1 MSALAA
7 AVALARDGVHVF
19 PCLDTKAP
27 ACPGGFKAASADP
40 VALAELWRRYP
51 GSLVGIATGS
61 VSSLSVLDL
70 DAKHKHAR
78 DWWGEHRAR
87 LPRTRTIRTRSGGL
101 HLWFRHTPGLRCS
114 VAKIGPGIDVRATGG
129 YAIAWDA
136 AGLPVLLDTPPAPW
150 PVWLDPPTP
159 IRPQRAPESPR
170 VPDDEQARRLL
181 RFVRGGTEGER
192 NNRLFWAACRMAAM
206 VNSRLMSEREA
217 ECLLLPAA
225 LETGLPEAAS
235 RATIASAFATG
246 RA

>member
-1 MSALAA
+1 MSALTSAL
-7 AVALARDGVHVF
+7 ALAREGAHVF

-27 ACPGGFKAASADP
+27 ACPGGFKAATADP
-40 VALAELWRRYP
+40 AALAELWRRYP
-51 GSLVGIATGS
+51 GPLIGIATGNMS
-61 VSSLSVLDL
+61 GLSVLDL
-70 DAKHKHAR
+70 YAKHRAAR
-78 DWWGEHRAR
+78 DWWGEHRTR

-101 HLWFRHTPGLRCS
+101 HLWFLHAPGLRCS
-114 VAKIGPGIDVRATGG
+114 VAKIGPGIDVRADRG

-150 PVWLDPPTP
+150 PEWLDAPTP
-159 IRPQRAPESPR
+159 HRPQRAPEQPR

-206 VNSRLMSEREA
+206 VNSRLMTEGDAER
-217 ECLLLPAA
+217 LLLPAA